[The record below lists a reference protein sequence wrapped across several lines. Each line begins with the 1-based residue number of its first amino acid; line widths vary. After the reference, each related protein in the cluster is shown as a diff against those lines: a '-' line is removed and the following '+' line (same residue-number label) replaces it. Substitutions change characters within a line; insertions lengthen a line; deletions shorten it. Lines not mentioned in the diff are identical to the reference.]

1 MSDRTTEF
9 RGRDSRGVWHYGD
22 YADGRIYVNGTS
34 YEVWEDTV
42 GERTGAIDF
51 LKDEIFEDDVVT
63 FNTSKKTKY
72 YTPSDYYIVVFDEEE
87 YRFMIESLDGKFI
100 RLPLSMFSHKDI
112 EIEGTIFD
120 DEFREQYA
128 IHNRLE

>member
-34 YEVWEDTV
+34 CEVWEDTV

-100 RLPLSMFSHKDI
+100 RLPLSMFSHKI
-112 EIEGTIFD
+112 S
-120 DEFREQYA
+120 
-128 IHNRLE
+128 